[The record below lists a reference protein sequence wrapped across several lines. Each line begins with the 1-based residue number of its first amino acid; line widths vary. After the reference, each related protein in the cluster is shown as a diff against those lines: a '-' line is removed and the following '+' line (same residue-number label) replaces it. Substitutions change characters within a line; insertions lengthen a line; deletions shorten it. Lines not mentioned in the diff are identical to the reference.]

1 MGAVIVEGCDKRLV
15 DEQECCILIIDVQER
30 LFPLISDKERIR
42 DRIVRLIRFSKIM
55 DLPIILTEQENLGET
70 IPEIRVEMEDF
81 APIMKIDFNCFG
93 SRDFTGRIEDTD
105 KKVLIVAG
113 IETHICVAQ
122 TAIYALSGHRV
133 QLLTDC
139 TSCRSKDDKEIAL
152 KRMAGCGVTLTTS
165 EMFFYELLKKAGTD
179 KFREVLRLVK

>member
-1 MGAVIVEGCDKRLV
+1 
-15 DEQECCILIIDVQER
+15 
-30 LFPLISDKERIR
+30 
-42 DRIVRLIRFSKIM
+42 M

-70 IPEIRVEMEDF
+70 IPEIRVEMEDV
-81 APIMKIDFNCFG
+81 APVMKMDFNCFRSPG
-93 SRDFTGRIEDTD
+93 FAGRIKDTG

-122 TAIYALSGHRV
+122 TAIYALSGYGV

-139 TSCRSKDDKEIAL
+139 TSSRARDDRDIAL
-152 KRMAGCGVTLTTS
+152 KRMAGCGVTLTTC

-179 KFREVLRLVK
+179 KFREVLKLVK